1 MKGLLKNEK
10 TPRSLDEKNGFCVG
24 IDHGVDQVVFVGI
37 GLPVDP
43 RNGTEPA
50 THTAGKPVPYKN
62 AGDGFRRIGPGG
74 AA

>member
-1 MKGLLKNEK
+1 M
-10 TPRSLDEKNGFCVG
+10 GFALCVLWELCERRLF
-24 IDHGVDQVVFVGI
+24 FVGI
-37 GLPVDP
+37 ELRLDP
-43 RNGTEPA
+43 RNNTEVVPYNKCRNETEPA